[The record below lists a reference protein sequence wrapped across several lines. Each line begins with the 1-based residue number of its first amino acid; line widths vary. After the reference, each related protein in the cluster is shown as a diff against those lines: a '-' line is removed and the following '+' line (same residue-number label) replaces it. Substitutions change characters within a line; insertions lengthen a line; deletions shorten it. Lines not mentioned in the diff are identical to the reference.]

1 MVERFDEMPTDQIRK
16 SLASF
21 QENVA
26 EHEQKLA
33 NPERYVSDWPRKD
46 PREQQGILSFWRKDT
61 ERNREQAAIARIHL
75 AKHRSHNE

>member
-1 MVERFDEMPTDQIRK
+1 MLSDPETAYVAARAGGRHAGMVERFDEMPTDQIRK

-46 PREQQGILSFWRKDT
+46 PREQQGILSF
-61 ERNREQAAIARIHL
+61 
-75 AKHRSHNE
+75 